1 MKKVFKMVVSTA
13 MCAILLCACGYS
25 ASTQSSPTGK
35 ISTKIENNKVTL
47 NHTEYEFPEGY
58 KFEDLAL
65 SNPVGISRVKVTD
78 SDGQIVGICSDGM
91 YTENITKENMIDA
104 ANTVFMEVHNID
116 TPLNLSEDMFVDGKN
131 VEVLVIS
138 LDDGTAVFVGQL
150 GTPNFA
156 YITMGNADSES
167 VMQGYV
173 EQAILKLGGQE
184 DYDTICG

>member
-78 SDGQIVGICSDGM
+78 
-91 YTENITKENMIDA
+91 
-104 ANTVFMEVHNID
+104 

-156 YITMGNADSES
+156 YITMGDADSES